1 MLGDQI
7 FYNNVENF
15 GKPMK
20 EKAILAFV
28 NLFIYIS
35 CLRMSIPNLSDI
47 KVPSGPSTK
56 KITQKLKEK
65 IKDGTCKIGD
75 FIVPR
80 KFEKISLREEKL
92 VEKFPCVILGK
103 RCS

>member
-1 MLGDQI
+1 
-7 FYNNVENF
+7 
-15 GKPMK
+15 MK
-20 EKAILAFV
+20 KKAILAFV
-28 NLFIYIS
+28 NLFIYVF

-56 KITQKLKEK
+56 KITEKLKVK
-65 IKDGTCKIGD
+65 IKDGTYKIGD
-75 FIVPR
+75 LIVPP

-103 RCS
+103 KCS